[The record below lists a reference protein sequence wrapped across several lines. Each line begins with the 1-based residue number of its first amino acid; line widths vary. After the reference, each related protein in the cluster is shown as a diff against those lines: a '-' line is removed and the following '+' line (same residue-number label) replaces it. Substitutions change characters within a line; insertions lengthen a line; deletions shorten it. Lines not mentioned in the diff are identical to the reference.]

1 MMRFDADYSTTI
13 RLHDQAATIW
23 FAILEF
29 VRHLLLEV
37 YDVVKSFL
45 LKIPYVENARL
56 SFCSH
61 ADGNEH
67 LVALDARSLPDM
79 IGGETRV

>member
-13 RLHDQAATIW
+13 RLHDETATIW

-37 YDVVKSFL
+37 NNVVETFL
-45 LKIPYVENARL
+45 LKIPDIKNAGL
-56 SFCSH
+56 CLCSD
-61 ADGNEH
+61 ANRNEH
-67 LVALDARSLPDM
+67 LVTLDARSLPDM